1 MASTRAQPTDEAAL
15 AELRQANA
23 QHARDYE
30 RHLAAIERY
39 QSRTISASAL
49 RVAVL
54 GILKSPP

>member
-1 MASTRAQPTDEAAL
+1 MPTDDAAL
-15 AELRQANA
+15 AELRQENA
-23 QHARDYE
+23 RHVADYK
-30 RHLAAIERY
+30 RQLAAIERY